1 MARSATPMPHTAAE
15 VPTLC
20 GVPDFLH
27 KKFLD
32 EWVRIPL
39 LHKSEYVENAFDD
52 DVTLYHG
59 TIAKCGLRLYLWMT
73 CTGAPSK
80 MD

>member
-1 MARSATPMPHTAAE
+1 MARSTTPMPHTAAE

-39 LHKSEYVENAFDD
+39 LHKSEYVENA
-52 DVTLYHG
+52 L
-59 TIAKCGLRLYLWMT
+59 
-73 CTGAPSK
+73 
-80 MD
+80 